1 MHLNIYTEGSFTT
14 MEKKIRIGIC
24 GYGNLGHGV
33 ELAVNRAEDMEL
45 VGVFSRR
52 DLPGTASG
60 VPAINLKHVLEYK
73 DKIDVMILCGG
84 SATDLID
91 QGPELAQHFVTVD
104 SFDTHPRIPE
114 HFANMEAVTK
124 ANNTA
129 AIISVGWDPG
139 LFSLLRVLGD
149 SVLPEG
155 KSYTFWGKG
164 VSQGH
169 SDAIR
174 RIPGVKNG
182 KQYTIPKEEYL
193 EAVRS
198 GKGTDAPGN
207 EMHLRECFVV
217 PEEGADL
224 KAIERP
230 SRPCPTT
237 LWDMKP
243 PYILSRKKNSR
254 KTTAASPT
262 AVLCSAT
269 GKRTTLSA
277 M

>member
-1 MHLNIYTEGSFTT
+1 MT
-14 MEKKIRIGIC
+14 KKIRIGIC

-45 VGVFSRR
+45 VGIFSRR

-114 HFANMEAVTK
+114 HFANMDAVTK

-155 KSYTFWGKG
+155 KSYTFW
-164 VSQGH
+164 
-169 SDAIR
+169 AT
-174 RIPGVKNG
+174 P
-182 KQYTIPKEEYL
+182 
-193 EAVRS
+193 S
-198 GKGTDAPGN
+198 GA
-207 EMHLRECFVV
+207 R
-217 PEEGADL
+217 A
-224 KAIERP
+224 
-230 SRPCPTT
+230 
-237 LWDMKP
+237 
-243 PYILSRKKNSR
+243 
-254 KTTAASPT
+254 
-262 AVLCSAT
+262 
-269 GKRTTLSA
+269 
-277 M
+277 

>member
-164 VSQGH
+164 V
-169 SDAIR
+169 AT
-174 RIPGVKNG
+174 P
-182 KQYTIPKEEYL
+182 T
-193 EAVRS
+193 
-198 GKGTDAPGN
+198 
-207 EMHLRECFVV
+207 
-217 PEEGADL
+217 
-224 KAIERP
+224 P
-230 SRPCPTT
+230 S
-237 LWDMKP
+237 
-243 PYILSRKKNSR
+243 
-254 KTTAASPT
+254 AASP
-262 AVLCSAT
+262 A
-269 GKRTTLSA
+269 
-277 M
+277 